1 MKVQFAASGGA
12 NFIDTANLYSLGESE
27 TLTGNAIKC
36 LGLPRDEII
45 VATKATGM
53 DETAVNARVE
63 LSAEEMTAL
72 DEVSALPAEYPGW
85 MSATQGQYRAKP
97 PVKP

>member
-27 TLTGNAIKC
+27 TLTGNAIKF

-45 VATKATGM
+45 VATKATDIM
-53 DETAVNARVE
+53 DETEANARVE
-63 LSAEEMTAL
+63 LSADEMTAL
-72 DEVSALPAEYPGW
+72 DEVSALPPEYPG
-85 MSATQGQYRAKP
+85 
-97 PVKP
+97 